1 MSTKEISNIILK
13 KSSGGRLSSHEI
25 QLFVKD
31 LSTENYVTKAQI
43 GALLMAI
50 YLKGI
55 DVDETSFLTDAMI
68 SSGSRLSWDPNWKD
82 CLVDKHSTGGIGDK
96 ISLVLAPA
104 LAACGMKV
112 PMMSGRSL
120 GHTGGTLNK
129 LESIP
134 GFSVNQSKE
143 NCRRILN
150 DVGCCI
156 MSQTIDLAPAD
167 KILYQSRDQT
177 NTVSEMGLITG
188 SIISKKGVEGIN
200 GLILD
205 VKYGKAAFM
214 TTEEKAKQLAERMV
228 ETSCKL
234 GIKTRAVLTK
244 MDNPLGKMASNGTLE
259 IIESVQCL
267 KGNGPKDIMELVTH
281 QGAHLL
287 LMMNK
292 VESLEEGLKRM
303 QGSINDGTALK
314 KLQEMMVAQ
323 GVENTI
329 AHQLCQ
335 SEDTWQMFTEQN
347 RTAKYITEFKADKDG
362 YVQAID
368 ALCCGK
374 VIVKLGAMEVKEVED
389 YGIGMEF
396 CVTVG
401 DSVSKGQTWVKVHHN
416 NCSDRELTD
425 FSEEIQSA
433 LTIGCDKVSEGDL
446 KRIKEVI
453 ISKLS

>member
-1 MSTKEISNIILK
+1 M
-13 KSSGGRLSSHEI
+13 
-25 QLFVKD
+25 
-31 LSTENYVTKAQI
+31 
-43 GALLMAI
+43 LMAI
-50 YLKGI
+50 YLNGI
-55 DVDETSFLTDAMI
+55 DVDETAYLTDAMI
-68 SSGSRLSWDPNWKD
+68 SSGSKLSWDPNWKD

-134 GFSVNQSKE
+134 GFCVNQSEE
-143 NCRRILN
+143 NCRKILT

-156 MSQTIDLAPAD
+156 ISQSKELAPAD

-188 SIISKKGVEGIN
+188 SIISKKGVEGIH
-200 GLILD
+200 GLVLD

-214 TTEEKAKQLAERMV
+214 TTEAKAKQLAERMV

-244 MDNPLGKMASNGTLE
+244 MDYPLGKMASNGTLE
-259 IIESVQCL
+259 MIESVQCL
-267 KGNGPKDIMELVTH
+267 KGNGPKDIMELVTN

-287 LMMNK
+287 LMMKK
-292 VESLEEGLKRM
+292 VQSLEEGLKKI
-303 QGSINDGTALK
+303 QVSINDGTALK
-314 KLQEMMVAQ
+314 KFQDMMVAQ
-323 GVENTI
+323 GVDNAI

-347 RTAKYITEFKADKDG
+347 RTAKCITEFKVDKDG

-374 VIVKLGAMEVKEVED
+374 VIMNLGAMEVRADED

-396 CVTVG
+396 CVSVG
-401 DSVSKGQTWVKVHHN
+401 DPVSKGQTWVKVHHN
-416 NCSDRELTD
+416 KCSDRELTN

-433 LTIGCDKVSEGDL
+433 LTIGCDKIPEGDL
-446 KRIKEVI
+446 RRIKEVI
-453 ISKLS
+453 VSKSS